1 MSRYL
6 ETRLENTT
14 RIVYSHRCSIVG
26 IPIMSDDEHLHLIIS
41 GLLSAYWML
50 SGVNLYK

>member
-6 ETRLENTT
+6 ETQLENTT
-14 RIVYSHRCSIVG
+14 RIVYSHRCSIIV

-41 GLLSAYWML
+41 TLLSACRML
-50 SGVNLYK
+50 SPELA